1 MKKISLVV
9 LVLFA
14 LTISLFSADN
24 GPKYIFYFIGDG
36 MSYPQRMAAEEFSRG
51 IGKGSLIMNKFPNHA
66 TTRTSSANRLVT
78 DSAASGTALA
88 CGEKTNNG
96 TIGLA
101 KDQKTPVTSAAVK
114 FQQAGRKIG
123 IATTVTINHATP
135 SSFYGHR
142 PSRQQYY
149 LLGLDLLDSKFDYFA
164 SAGFGSPDDKKC
176 PQYKG
181 NLYVLTK
188 KAGYEVVSNADK
200 FLAIKPSAKKV
211 FAYGPCPFAINNQN
225 AKFSQAAII
234 KKGIE
239 LLDNPKGFFFMF
251 EGGKIDYAGHAND
264 LVANIHE
271 TLALDSA
278 VKVAYEFYL
287 KHPKDTLIIVA
298 ADHETGGMTL
308 KLNKNFVKYISL
320 QKMSSDA
327 LYKKLND
334 EMKAKKGYSFE
345 DAKKFLNKYCGFD
358 FTGKDQSKI
367 AINVKE
373 AKELEKAF
381 ASKKLHV
388 AVKYMIADKVGV
400 SWSTT
405 GHSALPI
412 LCSSIGPQSE
422 KFTGFIENTEIANKL
437 KAMVK

>member
-1 MKKISLVV
+1 M

-51 IGKGSLIMNKFPNHA
+51 IGNGSLIMNKLPNHA
-66 TTRTSSANRLVT
+66 TTRTSSANQFVT

-101 KDQKTPVTSAAVK
+101 KDQKTALTSAAVK

-164 SAGFGSPDDKKC
+164 SSGFAKPDDKKC

-181 NLYVLTK
+181 NLYDLTK

-200 FLAIKPSAKKV
+200 FLALKPSAKKV
-211 FAYGPCPFAINNQN
+211 FAYGYMPYAINTPN

-327 LYKKLND
+327 LAQQLKAEK
-334 EMKAKKGYSFE
+334 KAKKDYSFA

-358 FTGKDQSKI
+358 FTGKDTNKI
-367 AINVKE
+367 AINSKE

-381 ASKKLHV
+381 ASNTLHI
-388 AVKYMIADKVGV
+388 AVKNMIARKVGV

-422 KFTGFIENTEIANKL
+422 KFTGFIENTEIANKF